1 VTRRLAAVLAAGFL
15 LRAVYVFLQPRF
27 DPTFAVPILD
37 GAYYVEAARALAAS
51 GSTSGVYYMP
61 PLYPW
66 ALSIFLRLFGD
77 AWTVLFL
84 IQQLAVTA
92 SAGALAL
99 VARRAYAEPAGDT
112 VGPTTAALVLLYH
125 PALFFASHP
134 LVEASAMLLLA
145 ASVAFASREDDR
157 SGFAAGAGLGLTA
170 LLRPNFLPLAP
181 LWAAGELAG
190 KRARR
195 GALLVAASLLVLLP
209 TVWHNYAAAP
219 GRIVPVS
226 ANGGVVFWLGNAP
239 GAAGVYTPAAGFT
252 GSLQTQQR
260 EAIDEASARAGRA
273 LDAVESDGFWWREG
287 LRARAADPFG
297 TIGLIARRVLLT
309 VDNAEHGLDYTP
321 AIDAN
326 PLRFAAPVPFAV
338 LLGLAVFGAVALGWT
353 RTGGFPVWSS
363 LLVAAAAPLV
373 FYVSSRH
380 RLPVAFLLC
389 VPAGAGIAALRTTR
403 RVLPYAA
410 GCGALAL
417 SLAVPSADLMRTEKA
432 AALSLVATAER
443 KAGKLDQAAES
454 ARRATEID
462 PQNAVAWFNRG
473 VIAEARG
480 DDGDAERAYRAA
492 LDADPVQPDAA
503 ANLARILVNT
513 GRPGEAPQSLERALA
528 AWPRHAA
535 GWTNLIVAYA
545 ASGDRARAAE
555 AARRAARAGVAL
567 DPGLVKT
574 VEGSEGP

>member
-1 VTRRLAAVLAAGFL
+1 L

-37 GAYYVEAARALAAS
+37 GAYYVETARALAAS

-66 ALSIFLRLFGD
+66 ALSMFLRLFGD

-92 SAGALAL
+92 SAGSLAL
-99 VARRAYAEPAGDT
+99 VARRASAEPAGDT
-112 VGPTTAALVLLYH
+112 VGPATAALVLLYH

-134 LVEASAMLLLA
+134 LGEAPAMLLLA

-157 SGFAAGAGLGLTA
+157 SGFTAGAGLGLTA

-181 LWAAGELAG
+181 LWAAGELARR
-190 KRARR
+190 RARR
-195 GALLVAASLLVLLP
+195 GALLLAATLLVLLP
-209 TVWHNYAAAP
+209 TLWHNYAAA
-219 GRIVPVS
+219 GRVVPVS

-239 GAAGVYTPAAGFT
+239 GAVGVYTPATGFS
-252 GSLQTQQR
+252 GSLETQQR
-260 EAIDEASARAGRA
+260 EAIAEASARAGKA

-287 LRARAADPFG
+287 LRARAVDPAG

-309 VDNAEHGLDYTP
+309 LDNAEHGLDYTP

-338 LLGLAVFGAVALGWT
+338 LLGLAAFGAVALGWR
-353 RTGGFPVWSS
+353 RTGGFAVWSS
-363 LLVAAAAPLV
+363 VLVAAGAPLV

-389 VPAGAGIAALRTTR
+389 VPAGAGVAALRTTR
-403 RVLPYAA
+403 RVLPYAV

-417 SLAVPSADLMRTEKA
+417 SFAIPSADLMRTEKA
-432 AALSLVATAER
+432 AGLSLVATAER
-443 KAGKLDQAAES
+443 KAGRLAEAADS
-454 ARRATEID
+454 ARRATELD
-462 PQNAVAWFNRG
+462 PHNAVAWFNRG
-473 VIAEARG
+473 VIAGARG
-480 DDGDAERAYRAA
+480 DDGEAERAYRAA

-513 GRPGEAPQSLERALA
+513 GRADEAPPALEKALA

-535 GWTNLIVAYA
+535 GWTNLVVAYA
-545 ASGDRARAAE
+545 ASGDRARAQE

-574 VEGSEGP
+574 VEGPEGP